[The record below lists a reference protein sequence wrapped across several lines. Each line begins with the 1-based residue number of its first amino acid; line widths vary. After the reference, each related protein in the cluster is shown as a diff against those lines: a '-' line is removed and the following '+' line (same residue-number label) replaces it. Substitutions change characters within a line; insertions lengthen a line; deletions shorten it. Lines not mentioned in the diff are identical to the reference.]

1 MSLTMPNSL
10 ASTAQTLNTQL
21 CEALDWAT
29 RSSHPDIANNHRL
42 QKDIR
47 RSIFQVKR
55 LEKAASSKMCVGVY
69 GASQAGKSYLVSV
82 LAKRE
87 NTPLTAVFGE
97 RHIDFIRHINP
108 EGGKESTGLVTRF
121 TMDKVNS
128 PADFPIKAKLLSE
141 LDLVKVF
148 VNSYLNDILPDENED
163 IEMHES
169 HVAEVLGSLE
179 NLPHS
184 MSPLNLED
192 VYDLEEYCTS
202 KSLSNIRF
210 QALKRVDFW
219 SRASALLPKLGE
231 DSRVKL
237 VELLWEG
244 IPSFTRSYRLLTAEL
259 RRLSYPDHLF
269 CAASA
274 LFDEQ
279 HGEWKR
285 GVNSIINVSTLHSL
299 GLADSGSVDVMT
311 DSGSTF
317 SVPIGTLCGLISE
330 LVIQLKE
337 KPHDFF
343 DCTDLLD
350 FPGARSRHSRQKDSN
365 SSIQLETFLRGK
377 VAYLFDKYS
386 SDLELSAMLLCVGPS
401 NQEVVGLAKLVEDW
415 VERTHGKTPEER
427 EKLPTALFLIL
438 TKFDQEFSQ
447 GAGRTTDGTRWATRL
462 QASLLEPFGAHCQ
475 RTGWVKRW
483 DSRGAFRNTYWLRN
497 TNVDQLG
504 LIQYEGEIAVS
515 KELGFAPERIGHIS
529 LLRQEFVNHPLVREH
544 FQNPSDAWEAGMQ
557 LNDGGIQYL
566 VKGLTAICQ
575 PGFKARQ
582 VQERLYSLAISREQ
596 DLRKYYVSGNK
607 KDVIQEKRLLA
618 EKFLHF
624 GGNLFMQ
631 KRLGEFINFLLLSD
645 RDTQDIFRRVEIQ
658 YEREKNS
665 SRKTDTQAESSNV
678 KIDDDLAQLLGLN
691 PEIKPFSNIEKASE
705 PVGDLPDRFV
715 MNLFY
720 EWISSVTEKAS
731 AGNVE
736 AYLHLDRD
744 LLTRLLHEIEHGAKR
759 TGLVDSLKQIMR
771 SNYQYKPSNPKGW
784 MLQQTSVLTGLFNQF
799 LIHGGCAIDDDLKPV
814 KIEKLDGTPISIFI
828 PRQEVT
834 QIEIPD
840 LAEDFSKA
848 YFIDWLQAVQFT
860 IRENAEFIAQ
870 QSGDTPSN
878 RELGDLLRQLSATSK
893 SMSA

>member
-1 MSLTMPNSL
+1 MSSTMPNSL
-10 ASTAQTLNTQL
+10 ASAALALNTQL

-29 RSSHPDIANNHRL
+29 RSSHPDIANNNRL
-42 QKDIR
+42 QKDLR

-82 LAKRE
+82 LARRGD
-87 NTPLTAVFGE
+87 TPLTAVLGE
-97 RHIDFIRHINP
+97 RNIDFIRHINP

-121 TMDKVNS
+121 TVDKVNS
-128 PADFPIKAKLLSE
+128 PSGFPIKAKLLSE
-141 LDLVKVF
+141 LDLIKIF

-163 IEMHES
+163 IEAHEN
-169 HVAEVLGSLE
+169 HVSDVLGSLE
-179 NLPHS
+179 NQPHA
-184 MSPLNLED
+184 MSPLSVED
-192 VYDLEEYCTS
+192 IYDLEEYCTS
-202 KSLSNIRF
+202 RSLSNIRF
-210 QALKRVDFW
+210 QSLKRVDFW
-219 SRASALLPKLGE
+219 SRAAALLPKLGE
-231 DSRVKL
+231 DSRVRL

-244 IPSFTRSYRLLTAEL
+244 MPSFTRAYRLLTAEL
-259 RRLSYPDHLF
+259 RRLNYPEYLF
-269 CAASA
+269 CAPTA

-279 HGEWKR
+279 NSEWKR
-285 GVNSIINVSTLHSL
+285 GINSIINVSTLNSL
-299 GLADSGSVDVMT
+299 GAPDSRSVEVMT
-311 DSGSTF
+311 DSGSKS

-350 FPGARSRHSRQKDSN
+350 FPGARSRHARKKDAD
-365 SSIQLETFLRGK
+365 SSIQIDTFLRGK

-401 NQEVVGLAKLVEDW
+401 NQEVVGLARLVEDW
-415 VERTHGKTPEER
+415 VERTHGKAPEER
-427 EKLPTALFLIL
+427 DKLPTSLFLVL

-462 QASLLEPFGAHCQ
+462 QASLLEPFGAHCH

-504 LIQYEGEIAVS
+504 LIQYEGEIAAS
-515 KELGFAPERIGHIS
+515 REIGFAAERIGHIS
-529 LLRQEFVNHPLVREH
+529 VLRQEFVDHPLVQEH

-607 KDVIQEKRLLA
+607 QDMIHEKRLLA
-618 EKFLHF
+618 EKFLRF
-624 GGNLFMQ
+624 GGSLFKQ
-631 KRLGEFINFLLLSD
+631 KRIGEFINFLLVSD

-658 YEREKNS
+658 FEREKS
-665 SRKTDTQAESSNV
+665 ASRNPDADSESSNV
-678 KIDDDLAQLLGLN
+678 QIDDDFAQELGLASERT
-691 PEIKPFSNIEKASE
+691 PAPAGDKASE

-715 MNLFY
+715 LNFFY
-720 EWISSVTEKAS
+720 EWISSVTEKAC

-771 SNYQYKPSNPKGW
+771 SNYQYKPANPKGW
-784 MLQQTSVLTGLFNQF
+784 MLQQTAVLTGLFNQF
-799 LIHGGCAIDDDLKPV
+799 LIHGGCTIDGDTRPI
-814 KIEKLDGTPISIFI
+814 KIEKLDGTSLSIFI

-840 LAEDFSKA
+840 IAEDFSRA
-848 YFIDWLQAVQFT
+848 YFIDWLQAVQHT
-860 IRENAEFIAQ
+860 IRENAEFIAR

-878 RELGDLLRQLSATSK
+878 RELGELLRQLSTTSK